1 VRPKVLMVVSYDQTL
16 EIPEYEMIID
26 NVVLDI

>member
-1 VRPKVLMVVSYDQTL
+1 MLML
-16 EIPEYEMIID
+16 IIGAEFLID

>member
-1 VRPKVLMVVSYDQTL
+1 MLIIGAEFL
-16 EIPEYEMIID
+16 ID

>member
-1 VRPKVLMVVSYDQTL
+1 MFMLIIGAEFL
-16 EIPEYEMIID
+16 ID